1 MDFLQFSLFFAALLV
16 GYLLI
21 HLRMVRFEQY
31 MKEMAGIRTLNQRL
45 DSLVEALGR
54 VRLDRTEQL
63 LQQLHEDLRAVQ
75 RATSAVEETLVRQ
88 PSPIHSAAVL
98 APASGAGRVQA
109 VVETRLFQLG
119 YSDLR
124 LLTDLGTLPPEG
136 DVEILV
142 ECERSGMPCKGR
154 VTVRNGSIRDV
165 QIQSAAQTFP

>member
-1 MDFLQFSLFFAALLV
+1 MDLLQFSLFFAALLV

-31 MKEMAGIRTLNQRL
+31 LKEMAGIRLLNQRL
-45 DSLVEALGR
+45 ETLAEALSR
-54 VRLDRTEQL
+54 VRLDRVEQL
-63 LQQLHEDLRAVQ
+63 LQQLHEDMRAVQ

-88 PSPIHSAAVL
+88 PPPIQNAAVL
-98 APASGAGRVQA
+98 APVSGAGRVQA

-119 YSDLR
+119 YSELR
-124 LLTDLGTLPPEG
+124 LLSDLTALPAEG

-142 ECERSGMPCKGR
+142 ECEKAGMPCKGR
-154 VTVRNGSIRDV
+154 VTVRNGAVYSV